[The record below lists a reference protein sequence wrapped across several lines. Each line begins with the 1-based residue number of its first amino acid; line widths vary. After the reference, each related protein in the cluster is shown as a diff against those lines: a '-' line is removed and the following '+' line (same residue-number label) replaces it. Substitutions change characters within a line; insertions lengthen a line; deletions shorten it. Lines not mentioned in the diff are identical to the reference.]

1 MAQAVGNF
9 ITDVAGIPWLIEIA
23 LITLP
28 WVLLCRK
35 KVLNLRYWLDFASLL
50 ALLCLANFSSM
61 VLSML
66 LGGGFQPLWGIALG
80 GITAVYLFIRLD
92 YHLLPKATLWCS
104 MFAGT
109 SCISALARQL
119 GTLSDSV
126 IPGYSAAG
134 IIRCLV
140 SLLTIPLALYLRSFN
155 FDRFREVSPN
165 GLALIIAEDVVMLVL
180 STVEAL
186 WFGSDYRLSVVFAV
200 MYICLFTL
208 MLLSISVLY
217 SICEEQAEVTMLQA
231 ERQRLQGERE
241 MEGLIEQNLE
251 TLRSIRHDLKN
262 QYAYMSILLDEGR
275 YDELKKYF
283 AGISEGLPIP
293 LSSVDCGNRTVN
305 GILNMEFGKARREE
319 ISISHQLVV
328 PPVLPFPDDA
338 VCSVLSNLLD
348 NAIEECRRLQTMGKT
363 DTEIRLEIYPQ
374 KSYLYIL
381 CRNTTDR
388 TELDRWE
395 KGLRST
401 KEDRSL
407 HGYGTRIVARTAEQY
422 NGCVEYS
429 LKEGSFVAKVLL
441 DMMSGGSYDQ
451 NRAV

>member
-1 MAQAVGNF
+1 MAQAIGKFIADVVG
-9 ITDVAGIPWLIEIA
+9 ISWLIEVA

-28 WVLLCRK
+28 WVLLCGK
-35 KVLNLRYWLDFASLL
+35 KERRLRNWLDFAGLL
-50 ALLCLANFSSM
+50 ALLCAANFASM
-61 VLSML
+61 VLSIV
-66 LGGGFQPLWGIALG
+66 LGGGYQPLWGVMLG
-80 GITAVYLFIRLD
+80 VITAIYLFVRLD
-92 YHLLPKATLWCS
+92 FHLLPKAALWCS

-109 SCISALARQL
+109 CCISALARQM
-119 GTLSDSV
+119 GTLSEDF
-126 IPGYSAAG
+126 ILGAFQGG

-140 SLLTIPLALYLRSFN
+140 SLLTIPLALYLRAFN
-155 FDRFREVSPN
+155 FDRFREISSN
-165 GLALIIAEDVVMLVL
+165 GLALIIAEDGVMLVL
-180 STVEAL
+180 SGVEAL

-217 SICEEQAEVTMLQA
+217 SICEEQAEVAMLQT

-241 MEGLIEQNLE
+241 MEDLIQQNLE

-262 QYAYMSILLDEGR
+262 QYAYMGILLDEGR
-275 YDELKKYF
+275 YDELKTYF
-283 AGISEGLPIP
+283 AGVSEGLPVP
-293 LSSVDCGNRTVN
+293 LTSVDCGNRTVN
-305 GILNMEFGKARREE
+305 GILNMELGKARSAG
-319 ISISHQLVV
+319 IAVSHQLVV
-328 PPVLPFPDDA
+328 PPVLPFHDDA

-348 NAIEECRRLQTMGKT
+348 NAIEECRRLQTQGRE

-388 TELDRWE
+388 VRLDRCE

-401 KEDRSL
+401 KKDRSL
-407 HGYGTRIVARTAEQY
+407 HGFGTRIVARAAERY

-429 LKEGSFVAKVLL
+429 LKEGTFVAKVLL
-441 DMMSGGSYDQ
+441 DMMAGESYDQ